1 MLFPIKKYAKLLL
14 LLCIFILIIFVFK
27 MIHYLSTN
35 KYIVE
40 CFNTSTSHTV
50 DLPLTNKYSCKN
62 FCGPTARCS
71 ITGQQCFADIDCP
84 GCQPSVPGVPRH
96 NTDIPGDDGAGKLTL
111 GVTPQYSS
119 LTSGFGTKEQIINKN
134 MSAKPLQPK
143 FGVNTWLSS
152 YNVGQELFNKRYKP
166 KNLMYMP
173 NYDERYNMLGDNTT
187 DEPYASNSYLP

>member
-1 MLFPIKKYAKLLL
+1 
-14 LLCIFILIIFVFK
+14 

-40 CFNTSTSHTV
+40 CFETTTSESTSHTV
-50 DLPLTNKYSCKN
+50 DLPLTTKYSCQN

-71 ITGQQCFADIDCP
+71 ITGQQCFTDIDCP
-84 GCQPSVPGVPRH
+84 GCQPLVPGLPTH
-96 NTDIPGDDGAGKLTL
+96 NNKDIPGDDDAGKLTL

-134 MSAKPLQPK
+134 TKKYMLEKPLQPN

-152 YNVGQELFNKRYKP
+152 YNVGEELFNKRYKP
-166 KNLMYMP
+166 NNLMYMP
-173 NYDERYNMLGDNTT
+173 NYKERYNMLGDNTT
-187 DEPYASNSYLP
+187 DEPYASNSYLH